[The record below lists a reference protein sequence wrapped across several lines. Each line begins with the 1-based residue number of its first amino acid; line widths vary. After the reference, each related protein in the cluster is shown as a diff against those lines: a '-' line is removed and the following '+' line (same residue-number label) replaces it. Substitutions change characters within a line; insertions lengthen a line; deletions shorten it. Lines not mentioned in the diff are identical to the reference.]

1 MCETHLNKQSYKV
14 KMEKHIKE
22 KFNNT
27 ILQQAMRRYNIAK
40 DDITLLAGFESFIY
54 EFKQNNKAYILRI
67 GHSHRRNINLISGE
81 VDWINYLAQGGA
93 AVAKAMLSADK
104 NLVEAIDDGHGGQ
117 FLATAFKKAKGK
129 PPSKTMWTADF
140 FKVYGQV
147 IGKIHALTKNYT
159 PTHSTWYRPHWNDP
173 TMLEVEKL
181 LPPTESI
188 AIEKYQQLIEY
199 LQRLSQN
206 KETYGLVHQDAH
218 GGNFFVDETGHI
230 TLFDFDDCAYTWFI
244 NDIAIVLFYAVLG
257 QQDEAAFT
265 KEFMTHFLQGYFR
278 ENTLDMAWLEQIP
291 YFLKLREI
299 DLYAVIHR
307 SFDVNNLDD
316 NPWCK
321 RYMHNRK
328 TKIENDIPFI
338 EFDFKLLPKIIK
350 G

>member
-1 MCETHLNKQSYKV
+1 MYGVHLKQASLKAN
-14 KMEKHIKE
+14 MEKYIKD
-22 KFNNT
+22 KFNES
-27 ILQQAMRRYNIAK
+27 ILQEAMQRYNITK
-40 DDITLLAGFESFIY
+40 DNITLLDGFESFIY

-67 GHSHRRNINLISGE
+67 AHSHRRSIALISGE

-93 AVAKAMLSADK
+93 SVAKAVLSANK
-104 NLVEAIDDGHGGQ
+104 KLVEAIDDGHGEQ
-117 FLATAFKKAKGK
+117 FLATAFEKAEGK
-129 PPSKTMWTADF
+129 PPLKTMWTPDF
-140 FKVYGQV
+140 FETYGQV

-159 PTHSTWYRPHWNDP
+159 PTHSTWQRPHWNDP
-173 TMLEVEKL
+173 IMIEVEKL

-188 AIEKYQQLIEY
+188 ALEKYQQLTAY
-199 LQRLSQN
+199 LQQLPQT

-218 GGNFFVDETGHI
+218 AGNFFVDKMGQF
-230 TLFDFDDCAYTWFI
+230 TLFDFDDCVYTWFI

-257 QQDEAAFT
+257 QQDEIAFT

-278 ENTLDMAWLEQIP
+278 ENKLDMVWLKQIP

-328 TKIENDIPFI
+328 EKIENDIPFI
-338 EFDFKLLPKIIK
+338 DFDFALLEK
-350 G
+350 